1 MSAKYTELKEQA
13 WRANLDI
20 EGLVERTWGNA
31 SAADAQAGVMAIKP
45 SGVSYDRLAVDDMV
59 VLSLETGEVM
69 EGGLHPSSDTPT
81 HLELYRA
88 WPDVGGIVHTHSSYA
103 VSWAQAEL
111 PIDCLGTTHADH
123 FRGSIPVTRRMRKK
137 EIAEEYERNTG
148 LVIVECFEK
157 GGIDPMEIPAVL
169 VACHGPFVWGGNAAE
184 AVENAIVLETVA
196 CMAWRTELLAGSFG
210 PLRSIDDALRDKH
223 FLRKHGPGAYY
234 GQSRKR

>member
-1 MSAKYTELKEQA
+1 MSAAYTELKEQA

-20 EGLVERTWGNA
+20 AGLVERTWGNA
-31 SAADAQAGVMAIKP
+31 SAADIPAGVMAIKP
-45 SGVSYDRLAVDDMV
+45 SGVPYDRLAADDMV
-59 VLSLETGEVM
+59 VLSLETGEVA
-69 EGGLHPSSDTPT
+69 EGELRPSSDAPT

-88 WPDVGGIVHTHSSYA
+88 WPNAGGIVHTHSPYA

-148 LVIVECFEK
+148 LVIVERFEE

-169 VACHGPFVWGGNAAE
+169 AACHGPFVWGGTAAE

-196 CMAWRTELLAGSFG
+196 CMAWRTRLLRPEAG
-210 PLRSIDDALRDKH
+210 LIDDALRDKH
-223 FLRKHGPGAYY
+223 FLRKHGAGAYY
-234 GQSRKR
+234 GQSRKG